1 MHYSRHADLRVT
13 RRLLCIM
20 ANKSKQAASV
30 VDPALQMKALVV
42 TEDRNS
48 GGAALGIHDDDKHVN
63 VAVELQHGVD
73 RCNGLGFGAD
83 PLSKWIMLQTM

>member
-1 MHYSRHADLRVT
+1 MHYSRYADRRVT
-13 RRLLCIM
+13 RRLLCFM

-42 TEDRNS
+42 TEDRNF
-48 GGAALGIHDDDKHVN
+48 GALAIHDDDKHVN

-83 PLSKWIMLQTM
+83 PLSKWLQTM